1 LQRIE
6 VNHGAPLARLPT
18 GLPVIIFS
26 HGLGGN
32 RAVYSIICSELASHG
47 YVVLAIEHAD
57 GTASCCKLAGDKG
70 WRFYKGL
77 GGDEGQVEK
86 TKHRLTEMKTAVQI
100 MRALHKGEKLLG
112 LKLSSLD
119 NPAGFLAG
127 ALDLR
132 CLAAV
137 GHSYG
142 GATTAAL
149 VSEDP
154 LFRCG
159 VCLDPWWAALP
170 EEATCLAAWRTKAP
184 LLVMGS
190 HDWNVPNMQG
200 QMLCGPER
208 QNTIFNA
215 VKVRTE
221 HGQRN
226 GAGAMFLVIAGSSHN
241 TFADPLALFS
251 EHVGWALRALGLTAR
266 LDPLL
271 GIHLVNAAVLNFLS
285 LHLPLTGDQRQLQT
299 WAPSSGHTALDRIA
313 ELDKA
318 NAAAQGRGAGL
329 LSWLFPGRGLLYAV
343 SDALL
348 NRVISV
354 SKYGEEKKK
363 KKKNGGAPLKSNGKA
378 MDKTLLDSAGGG
390 EAEENNNLAEQQRSI
405 PPDDL
410 VTGEEVLESAFP
422 SADPASGS
430 HPHAPSR
437 PAVVVGEKEGEAAEG
452 VGGSKIC
459 RYDARQRQALRS
471 QVGSSYADKVRDE
484 HVDQFLAL
492 LGEEHVWK
500 CEVYS

>member
-1 LQRIE
+1 
-6 VNHGAPLARLPT
+6 
-18 GLPVIIFS
+18 
-26 HGLGGN
+26 
-32 RAVYSIICSELASHG
+32 
-47 YVVLAIEHAD
+47 
-57 GTASCCKLAGDKG
+57 
-70 WRFYKGL
+70 
-77 GGDEGQVEK
+77 
-86 TKHRLTEMKTAVQI
+86 MKTAVKI
-100 MRALHKGEKLLG
+100 MRALHKGENLPG
-112 LKLSSLD
+112 LQLSNSE
-119 NPAGFLAG
+119 NPASFLAG

-170 EEATCLAAWRTKAP
+170 EDVTCLDTWRTKAP

-190 HDWNVPNMQG
+190 HDWNVPNLQG
-200 QMLCGPER
+200 ELICWPER
-208 QNTIFNA
+208 QNRIFNA
-215 VKVRTE
+215 AKVRKE
-221 HGQRN
+221 KGQTN
-226 GAGAMFLVIAGSSHN
+226 GAGAMMLVIAGSSHN

-318 NAAAQGRGAGL
+318 NNAAAAARGGRSAGL
-329 LSWLFPGRGLLYAV
+329 LSWLFPGRGLLNAI

-348 NRVISV
+348 NRVMSV
-354 SKYGEEKKK
+354 SKYSDEKKK
-363 KKKNGGAPLKSNGKA
+363 KKHEADTTYAGNG
-378 MDKTLLDSAGGG
+378 AGGSG
-390 EAEENNNLAEQQRSI
+390 QNGNNEKNIEDKDEEKEEEA
-405 PPDDL
+405 PDDV
-410 VTGEEVLESAFP
+410 VTGEEMLETALP
-422 SADPASGS
+422 SANPASGP
-430 HPHAPSR
+430 HPHAPSLPTTGISMQNEEEQQR
-437 PAVVVGEKEGEAAEG
+437 VGEQ
-452 VGGSKIC
+452 
-459 RYDARQRQALRS
+459 RFDLRQRQALRS
-471 QVGSSYADKVRDE
+471 QVGSSYADEVRAE
-484 HVDQFLAL
+484 HVDQFIAL

-500 CEVYS
+500 CEVHS